1 MPFFPNIK
9 ILARARNRVDAYEL
23 IDHGVDNFYR
33 ETLYTAIH
41 MGVDALVQL
50 GFRKYKQKLKQE
62 DFAYWKKYDDKYQIG
77 LFVYDFTKYG
87 QHNLKNKVSIQF
99 ECMPI
104 DIDGRC
110 DLSVS
115 KEIELPEFEKMAKS
129 FYEGMIEY
137 CY

>member
-1 MPFFPNIK
+1 MNIDTK
-9 ILARARNRVDAYEL
+9 QAEKQFAI
-23 IDHGVDNFYR
+23 HGVSSSTDWKQYLD
-33 ETLYTAIH
+33 ELHQYLTE
-41 MGVDALVQL
+41 L
-50 GFRKYKQKLKQE
+50 GFRKYNQNLKRE

-77 LFVYDFTKYG
+77 LFVYDFTKYD

-104 DIDGRC
+104 DINGRC

-115 KEIELPEFEKMAKS
+115 KEIELPEFEKMAKA
-129 FYEGMIEY
+129 FYEAMIKY